1 MAVSF
6 KTLLSNACLLSKYNN
21 MPVNTTID
29 YKSYIAK
36 SILFEDYLKAFE
48 DVVETNIKLPEE
60 KQIHNFKYYPLNLQ
74 RTQRIL
80 KQYIATDELLEAI
93 NTLDKPLH
101 WLVITEPWCG
111 DASQIVPV
119 IANIAAASEGKIQ
132 LHLVYRDENLELIDQ
147 YLTNSGRAIP
157 KLLQLD
163 EEYNFL
169 AHWGPRPVAAQ
180 QLVMSLKEQNVEHDE
195 LATIVH
201 KWYAENK
208 AADISTEL
216 LALIKEA

>member
-1 MAVSF
+1 
-6 KTLLSNACLLSKYNN
+6 
-21 MPVNTTID
+21 MPINTVID

-36 SILFEDYLKAFE
+36 AVLFDDYVTAFE
-48 DVVETNIKLPEE
+48 KAVETNSQLTEAEQLPY
-60 KQIHNFKYYPLNLQ
+60 FKYYPLNLQ

-80 KQYIATDELLEAI
+80 KQYVVTDELLTAI
-93 NTLDKPLH
+93 NALQKPLH

-119 IANIAAASEGKIQ
+119 IAKIAAASNGKIQ

-147 YLTNSGRAIP
+147 YLTNGGRAIP

-163 EEYNFL
+163 DEYNLL
-169 AHWGPRPVAAQ
+169 AHWGPRPAAAQ
-180 QLVMSLKEQNVEHDE
+180 QLVISLKAQGIPHDE

-208 AADISTEL
+208 AADISAEL
-216 LALIKEA
+216 LALLKEVK